1 MPSRLTVAD
10 GLESRKDNF
19 LLLRI
24 FAAVMVIYGHSF
36 VLSPSPGANDLF
48 LRHHWGIYS
57 GDIAVNIFFV
67 VSGFMVSGSYLRRS
81 NLLEFLKARVL
92 RIVPALAVC
101 LIVTAFVIGPIF
113 TNLPVAEYLRLHGV
127 SAYVIQN
134 LKFSPKVLYT
144 LPGVFLAN
152 VYGPSVNGS
161 LWTLPAEFHMY
172 LFVAIVGATGLL
184 RNRAVLTALLVG
196 LVVAGVFQPALL
208 PLYLMWGRLAGYFA
222 IGIAVQLFKEK
233 IEISHAGLLAAILV
247 TYMCRDFG
255 LYFGV
260 FALALT
266 YFCFWF
272 GYCLRLPSIEKWG
285 DPSYGCYLWG
295 WPLQQMVAAMFP
307 HATPQLSF
315 LVCASLA
322 LALGYL
328 SWHVVERQ
336 ALRLKSLKLSWPR
349 KKIVQS

>member
-10 GLESRKDNF
+10 GLGSRKDNF

-24 FAAVMVIYGHSF
+24 FAAMMVIYGHSF
-36 VLSPSPGANDLF
+36 VLSPSPGASDLF

-92 RIVPALAVC
+92 RIVPALAIC
-101 LIVTAFVIGPIF
+101 LIVTAFVIGPVF
-113 TNLPVAEYLRLHGV
+113 SNLPAAEYLRSHDV
-127 SAYVIQN
+127 FAYIFQN
-134 LKFSPKVLYT
+134 LKFSPNVLYT
-144 LPGVFLAN
+144 LPGVFLSN

-172 LFVAIVGATGLL
+172 LFVAIVGAIGLF
-184 RNRAVLTALLVG
+184 RSRAILTALLVG
-196 LVVAGVFQPALL
+196 LVVAGVFKPELL
-208 PLYLMWGRLAGYFA
+208 PLYFMWGRLAGYFA

-233 IEISHAGLLAAILV
+233 IEISHTGLLMLILA
-247 TYMCRDFG
+247 TYMCRRAG
-255 LYFGV
+255 LYPWV

-272 GYCLRLPSIEKWG
+272 GYCLQLPSIEKWG

-295 WPLQQMVAAMFP
+295 WPLQQMVAAISP
-307 HATPQLSF
+307 HATPHLSF

-328 SWHVVERQ
+328 SWHLVERQ
-336 ALRLKSLKLSWPR
+336 ALRLKSLKLFRPR
-349 KKIVQS
+349 TKMRQ